1 MKNSFS
7 KRLGE
12 LLAHIQDLFDT
23 VLHLGFK
30 RVSESEKHIKSKN
43 SKSNKF
49 LKFLA
54 EMGESYFNKYDD
66 IKSQKNE
73 SSNNNQ

>member
-30 RVSESEKHIKSKN
+30 RVSESEKQI
-43 SKSNKF
+43 
-49 LKFLA
+49 
-54 EMGESYFNKYDD
+54 
-66 IKSQKNE
+66 
-73 SSNNNQ
+73 